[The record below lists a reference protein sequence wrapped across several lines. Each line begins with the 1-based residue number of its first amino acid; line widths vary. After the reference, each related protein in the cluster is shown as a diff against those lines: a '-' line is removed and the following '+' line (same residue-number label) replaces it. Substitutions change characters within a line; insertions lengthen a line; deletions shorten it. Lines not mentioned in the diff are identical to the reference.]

1 MVNILQV
8 KTIQSGAFKT
18 LIEALQTLLNDVNF
32 NFTPLDPSKYEE
44 VNDRDSDVCDDSS
57 DCDNSESSGDS
68 KNFIQD
74 NQTQEPQKK
83 VGGLKINAV
92 NKNKTIYIH
101 VKLDADKFDYYEC
114 IEAEITLGI
123 NLSSLYR
130 NLKCMTNVDTIT
142 LSLED
147 ESREELKIMLE
158 NGEKNQKITSR
169 LNLVDLEKLEY
180 NIRPIKFPYKID
192 MPSVDFHNHCKNM
205 MTFSNKMEI
214 ICTSKKVEFKCKG
227 EQGVVCI
234 EIGQADN
241 GLSIASTDTETKIV
255 QGEFELKFLVLF
267 TKCTNLG
274 QNVSLYLENDCVLI
288 VKYDVAALGDI
299 KLCLAPNRKEDVL

>member
-32 NFTPLDPSKYEE
+32 QFTPLDVKKIYVKP
-44 VNDRDSDVCDDSS
+44 DSDSS
-57 DCDNSESSGDS
+57 EPNSDSGDS
-68 KNFIQD
+68 RNFIENNQEKD
-74 NQTQEPQKK
+74 NIKK

-92 NKNKTIYIH
+92 NKNKTVYVH

-114 IEAEITLGI
+114 TEPEITLGI

-142 LSLED
+142 LSVD
-147 ESREELKIMLE
+147 HESREELKIILE
-158 NGEKNQKITSR
+158 NSEKNQKITSR

-180 NIRPIKFPYKID
+180 NIKPIKFPYKID
-192 MPSVDFHNHCKNM
+192 MPSIDFHNHCKNIS
-205 MTFSNKMEI
+205 TFSNKMEI
-214 ICTSKKVEFKCKG
+214 ICTSKKIEFKCKG
-227 EQGVVCI
+227 EQGMVCI
-234 EIGQADN
+234 EIGQTDN
-241 GLSIASTDTETKIV
+241 GLSIESTNSETKIV
-255 QGEFELKFLVLF
+255 QGEFELKYLVAF

-288 VKYDVAALGDI
+288 LRYDVAALGDI
-299 KLCLAPNRKEDVL
+299 KLCLAPNRKEE